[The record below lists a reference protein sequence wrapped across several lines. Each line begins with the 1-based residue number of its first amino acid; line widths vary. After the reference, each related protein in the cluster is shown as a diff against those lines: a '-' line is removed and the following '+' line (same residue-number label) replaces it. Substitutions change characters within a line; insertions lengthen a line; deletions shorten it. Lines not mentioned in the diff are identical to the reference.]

1 MSAPNRRWPGLA
13 SDGRTPL
20 PTTDEQAF
28 AAGLLKVDVG
38 GQIVYRSSVD
48 ARELVETSGGIILA
62 WPPGTVG
69 AA

>member
-28 AAGLLKVDVG
+28 AAGLLKV
-38 GQIVYRSSVD
+38 QIGEEILYRSSVD
-48 ARELVETSGGIILA
+48 AKELVETSGGVILA
-62 WPPGTVG
+62 WGG
-69 AA
+69 